1 MAIAQRATKPR
12 RLVDQ
17 TLSSFADFRSA
28 RQVHEAIVAS
38 GDYVGL
44 ATVYRTLR
52 SMFVA
57 GEADIIVLPD
67 GETVYRKCSQGHHH
81 HLVCRSC
88 GATVEIVGPVVER
101 WSNNTAAEHGYD
113 EVSHTLEVFGRCA
126 ACRAKDEGQPKRPS
140 SPNRR

>member
-1 MAIAQRATKPR
+1 MQRDTKQR

-17 TLSSFADFRSA
+17 AMAGFDDFRSA
-28 RQVHEAIVAS
+28 RQLHEAILERGES
-38 GDYVGL
+38 IGL

-57 GEADIIVLPD
+57 GQADSMVMPD

-81 HLVCRSC
+81 HLVCRTC
-88 GATVEIVGPVVER
+88 GATIEIVGPVVER

-113 EVSHTLEVFGRCA
+113 EVTHTLEIFGRCA
-126 ACRAKDEGQPKRPS
+126 TCRADQES
-140 SPNRR
+140 DA